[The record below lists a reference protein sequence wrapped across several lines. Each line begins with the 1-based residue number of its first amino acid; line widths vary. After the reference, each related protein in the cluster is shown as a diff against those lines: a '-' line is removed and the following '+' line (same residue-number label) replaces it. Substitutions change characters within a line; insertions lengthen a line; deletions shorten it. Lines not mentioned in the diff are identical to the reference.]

1 MMFLSIPPLLSMRPR
16 VGPVREPKI
25 SRSFQ
30 TRRTI
35 SSVKVSKFLLVEV
48 SLRVITYHGEN
59 RGRLID
65 SQTAYYN
72 LPIRSYSPWK
82 PRTIPSCWNRAGVSQ
97 PEGRATL
104 FAAKY
109 RMISRT
115 RSTSSGN
122 LA

>member
-1 MMFLSIPPLLSMRPR
+1 MMFLSIPPLLSMRAR
-16 VGPVREPKI
+16 VGTVREPKI

-30 TRRTI
+30 TRRII
-35 SSVKVSKFLLVEV
+35 SRVGVSKVVLVEV
-48 SLRVITYHGEN
+48 SKRVGTYHAEN
-59 RGRLID
+59 PDRLID
-65 SQTAYYN
+65 SQTTHFN
-72 LPIRSYSPWK
+72 LLIGSYLPWK
-82 PRTIPSCWNRAGVSQ
+82 PNIIPSCWNRAGVSQ

-104 FAAKY
+104 FAVRY